1 MKKLLIVEDEFG
13 AREALRET
21 FHNLYEVFA
30 AENAMEGLSYLS
42 RGRADLILLDLVMPR
57 MGGMAFLKEVRQ
69 LYPDLPVLVVTASSS
84 DDLTREALTL
94 GAVGLVRKPWD
105 VQELRNLVN
114 QSITASDVPR
124 QRELLAKE
132 ITKDFPSTAPIGQS
146 AVFRRMLEHA
156 KALAENHVL
165 LTGERGV
172 GKEFVARQIHAWS
185 RRAIEPFVTIS
196 CGDLPAAFL
205 ESELFGK
212 WSGLTGQTRRGVI
225 DLARDSSLFLEHI
238 DRLPHE
244 VQRSVVRL
252 VKQGEY
258 QRAGSQQIVPAAVRV
273 LATIETTT
281 SEAVAANL
289 IIPEIAEAFS
299 LGVIAVPPLR
309 ERRDDIPLLAHHFLH
324 QFRHTLHSETLD
336 IAPGA
341 MQKLRDYSWPG
352 NVRELR
358 NVIERVLVLYGS
370 SKQIAPSELPQE
382 FSRPESS
389 EGNGIDYQAAVS
401 AYEKQLIAE
410 AFDRSNGTV
419 TAAAKI
425 LGISPRKLQLRI
437 DRLRIR
443 RSPYKMD

>member
-21 FHNLYEVFA
+21 FCKLYEVFA

-42 RGRADLILLDLVMPR
+42 RERADLIILDLVMPR

-69 LYPDLPVLVVTASSS
+69 LYSDLPVLVVTASSS
-84 DDLTREALTL
+84 DDLTRKALAL

-105 VQELRNLVN
+105 VQELRNLVS
-114 QSITASDVPR
+114 QSITASEVPR

-132 ITKDFPSTAPIGQS
+132 ITKDFPSSAPIGQS

-156 KALAENHVL
+156 RAVAENHVL

-185 RRAIEPFVTIS
+185 RRELEPFVTIS
-196 CGDLPAAFL
+196 CGDLPEAFL
-205 ESELFGK
+205 EAELFGK
-212 WSGLTGQTRRGVI
+212 WCGSTGQNRRGAI
-225 DLARDSSLFLEHI
+225 ELARDSSLFLENI

-244 VQRSVVRL
+244 LQRSVARL
-252 VKQGEY
+252 VKLGEY
-258 QRAGSQQIVPAAVRV
+258 QRAGSQQVVPATARV
-273 LATIETTT
+273 LATLETTP
-281 SEAVAANL
+281 SEAVAAKL

-299 LGVIAVPPLR
+299 LAVIAVPPLR

-324 QFRHTLHSETLD
+324 QFRHALHTETLD

-341 MQKLRDYSWPG
+341 MQKLRDYHWPG

-358 NVIERVLVLYGS
+358 NVIERVLVLARS
-370 SKQIAPSELPQE
+370 SKQIASSELPQE

-389 EGNGIDYQAAVS
+389 EGSGIDYEAAVS

-425 LGISPRKLQLRI
+425 LGISSRKLQLRI
-437 DRLRIR
+437 DRLGIR
-443 RSPYKMD
+443 RSPYKTD

>member
-21 FHNLYEVFA
+21 FYNLYEITA
-30 AENAMEGLSYLS
+30 ATNALEGLSYLS
-42 RGRADLILLDLVMPR
+42 RERADLIILDLVMPR

-69 LYPDLPVLVVTASSS
+69 LYADLPVLVVTASSN

-105 VQELRNLVN
+105 VPELRNLVS
-114 QSITASDVPR
+114 QSIAASEVPR
-124 QRELLAKE
+124 QRDLLAKE
-132 ITKDFPSTAPIGQS
+132 IVKDFPSTAPIGQS

-156 KALAENHVL
+156 RAVAENPVL

-185 RRAIEPFVTIS
+185 RRAFEPFVTIS

-205 ESELFGK
+205 EVELFGK
-212 WSGLTGQTRRGVI
+212 WCGSSEQNRRGAI
-225 DLARDSSLFLEHI
+225 DLARDSSLFLENI

-244 VQRSVVRL
+244 IQRSVVRL
-252 VKQGEY
+252 VKRGEY
-258 QRAGSQQIVPAAVRV
+258 QRAGSQQIVPTTARV
-273 LATIETTT
+273 LATLESNP
-281 SEAVAANL
+281 SEAVAAKL
-289 IIPEIAEAFS
+289 IIPEIADAFS
-299 LGVIAVPPLR
+299 LAVIAVPPLR

-324 QFRHTLHSETLD
+324 QFRHTLNTETLD
-336 IAPGA
+336 IAPAA
-341 MQKLRDYSWPG
+341 MQKLRDYQWPG

-358 NVIERVLVLYGS
+358 NVIERVMVLYGS
-370 SKQIAPSELPQE
+370 SKQIAPSELPRE
-382 FSRPESS
+382 FSQPESS
-389 EGNGIDYQAAVS
+389 DGSVIDYKAAVS

-425 LGISPRKLQLRI
+425 LGISPRRLQLRI

-443 RSPYKMD
+443 RSPFKTD